1 MKTKLITLL
10 IAISSIVGIPA
21 IAQNKE
27 LKIYNGDVVTKYDVA
42 DIDSMN
48 FTTVIDAPAIV
59 TSAKT
64 GDAILINWSAVSQAE
79 GYQLYR
85 SGDNKNYMLL
95 ATNIAQNNLSYTD
108 ETPLIGANYYK
119 VKTISSTYETL
130 LSQASSPVI
139 MEESSAS
146 QIETGLYMG
155 VIGFNQALTTK
166 DISILSTDTKNN
178 FTNFISSL
186 TSKNGTLLYYAVDKA
201 IDALATST
209 LPNDLVNVAMV
220 TFTDGL
226 DQGSFMMGGSYES
239 NEEYLS
245 AVNNKIKNTKVK
257 GLPISAYSIGLR
269 GTDVSDVAQFQSNL
283 ENLASSSE
291 NAAEVNSMDEVNAKF
306 QEIAEQLYK
315 ENSSQ
320 TISLT
325 IPGQANGTK
334 IRFTFDNVSDASQ
347 SQLYIEGTFSLSDRS
362 LKNIKYCGMSSSNY
376 INIYGKQDGIF
387 VTFTFSE
394 VKSKDTRY
402 ESIPTNYI
410 KQWKYIKS
418 TSQWQQNSEFDPE
431 NQTEITV
438 ERKSAVIMLVL
449 DCSSSLGSQFS
460 TMKTNANAFVNGLM
474 GDIVTKSY
482 TVNLNSQ
489 WRKSTTISNPDES
502 IYDGVYESNSNYNVN
517 DGVATMTIN
526 ISGYTEFTLYVRSN
540 GESNYDYVTVSE
552 LDTPNSVKYTAKGK
566 ANSGTSIS
574 SYTAVTYSGI
584 DGGNHTITIKY
595 SKDYSQHSGTDRG
608 YVLIPKQ
615 Q

>member
-48 FTTVIDAPAIV
+48 FTIVIDAPAIV

-95 ATNIAQNNLSYTD
+95 ATNINQNNLSYTD

-139 MEESSAS
+139 MEESSTS

-291 NAAEVNSMDEVNAKF
+291 NATEVNSMDEVNAKF

-410 KQWKYIKS
+410 KQWKYIES

-460 TMKTNANAFVNGLM
+460 TMKTNANDFVKGLM

-517 DGVATMTIN
+517 DGVATMTID

-540 GESNYDYVTVSE
+540 GENNYDYVTVSE

-595 SKDYSQHSGTDRG
+595 SKDSSQHSGSDRG